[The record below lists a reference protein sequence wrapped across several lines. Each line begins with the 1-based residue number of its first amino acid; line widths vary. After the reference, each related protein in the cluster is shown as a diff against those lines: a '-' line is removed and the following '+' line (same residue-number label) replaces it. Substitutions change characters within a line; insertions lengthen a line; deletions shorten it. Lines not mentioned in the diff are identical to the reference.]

1 MDKAILHIRSASI
14 ATRARRRNSPALSKK
29 ADTDPFMGQLVV
41 NGLALGSI
49 YALVALG
56 LLLIFNTVGIVNFAQ
71 GQLLMLGA
79 FIGVSTAVTHELPV
93 AMAWAVTCVAM
104 ALIGVV
110 FMVLVYFPLRGR
122 PPFLVIL
129 TTIAMGIVLEN
140 LALIIWG
147 PLPVSLPSPV
157 HGAPWRFAGVV
168 ISMHQLFIF
177 ATLAVILLLQ
187 FVLLTRTRFGILMQ
201 ATAQDLHTA
210 RLVGI
215 PVNRTIAVAFALG
228 AVLSGIAGLLVAPIF
243 LAEPTMGGSLGL
255 KGFVV
260 SVIGGFGNLPGGGSG
275 GVFLAQMETV
285 GATVISVTFRDAYA
299 FIVMIAVLVAW
310 PRGLFGEK
318 SSEKV

>member
-1 MDKAILHIRSASI
+1 MS
-14 ATRARRRNSPALSKK
+14 T
-29 ADTDPFMGQLVV
+29 DTDPFKGQLVV

-56 LLLIFNTVGIVNFAQ
+56 LLLIFNTVQIVNFAQ
-71 GQLLMLGA
+71 GQFLMLGA
-79 FIGVSTAVTHELPV
+79 YIGFSCAVTDELPV
-93 AMAWAVTCVAM
+93 AMALVG
-104 ALIGVV
+104 IV

-122 PPFLVIL
+122 PAFLVIL

-147 PLPVSLPSPV
+147 PLAVSLPSPI
-157 HGAPWRFAGVV
+157 HGPPLRFAGVV
-168 ISMHQLFIF
+168 VSMHQLFIF
-177 ATLAVILLLQ
+177 ATLAVVLLLQ
-187 FVLLTRTRFGILMQ
+187 FFFLTKTRFGILMQ

-215 PVNRTIAVAFALG
+215 PVNRTVAVAFAFG
-228 AVLSGIAGLLVAPIF
+228 AILSGIAGLLVAPIF

-260 SVIGGFGNLPGGGSG
+260 SVIGGFGNLPGAVIGGL
-275 GVFLAQMETV
+275 FLGLIETF
-285 GATVISVTFRDAYA
+285 GARYISSNFRDVFA
-299 FIVMIAVLVAW
+299 FIVMIAVLIAW
-310 PRGLFGEK
+310 PHGLFGEK

>member
-1 MDKAILHIRSASI
+1 
-14 ATRARRRNSPALSKK
+14 
-29 ADTDPFMGQLVV
+29 MGQLVV

-56 LLLIFNTVGIVNFAQ
+56 LLLIFNPVQIVTFAQ

-79 FIGVSTAVTHELPV
+79 FIGTTSAVTPELPI
-93 AMAWAVTCVAM
+93 ALAWSASIVAM
-104 ALIGVV
+104 ALIGIV
-110 FMVLVYFPLRGR
+110 FMLLVYFPLRGR

-157 HGAPWRFAGVV
+157 RGPPLRFSGVV

-187 FVLLTRTRFGILMQ
+187 FLFLTKTRFGILMQ

-215 PVNRTIAVAFALG
+215 PVNRTIAVAFAFG

-260 SVIGGFGNLPGGGSG
+260 SVIGGFGNLPGAVIGGL
-275 GVFLAQMETV
+275 FLGLIETF
-285 GATVISVTFRDAYA
+285 GPPYLFYNFCRPRALIL
-299 FIVMIAVLVAW
+299 MIAFLTAW

-318 SSEKV
+318 ASEKV

>member
-1 MDKAILHIRSASI
+1 V
-14 ATRARRRNSPALSKK
+14 
-29 ADTDPFMGQLVV
+29 GQLVV

-56 LLLIFNTVGIVNFAQ
+56 LLLIFNTVQIVNFAQ
-71 GQLLMLGA
+71 GQLLMVGA
-79 FIGVSTAVTHELPV
+79 FIGVTGAVTNELPIGVAWAITVV
-93 AMAWAVTCVAM
+93 AMG
-104 ALIGVV
+104 LIGIA

-122 PPFLVIL
+122 PAFLVIL

-157 HGAPWRFAGVV
+157 RRPPLRFAGVV

-177 ATLAVILLLQ
+177 ATLMT
-187 FVLLTRTRFGILMQ
+187 VLLIQYLFLTKTRFGILMQ
-201 ATAQDLHTA
+201 ATSQDLHTA

-215 PVNRTIAVAFALG
+215 PVARTIAVAFAFG

-260 SVIGGFGNLPGGGSG
+260 SVIGGFGNLPGAVIGGL
-275 GVFLAQMETV
+275 FLGLIETF
-285 GATVISVTFRDAYA
+285 GARYVSSNFRDAYA

>member
-1 MDKAILHIRSASI
+1 MTAYIIR
-14 ATRARRRNSPALSKK
+14 RL
-29 ADTDPFMGQLVV
+29 FQLVIV
-41 NGLALGSI
+41 LIGVTFITFMMLKLVPGDPA
-49 YALVALG
+49 VALAGKGASQQRIEFVRHERG
-56 LLLIFNTVGIVNFAQ
+56 LDRPFYVQYYKYVARLLHGD
-71 GQLLMLGA
+71 LGESLYT
-79 FIGVSTAVTHELPV
+79 GLPV
-93 AMAWAVTCVAM
+93 ADMIRQAAPVTIQLAIAAVLIEMLGIPLGVYS
-104 ALIGVV
+104 ALRQYS
-110 FMVLVYFPLRGR
+110 FWDTT
-122 PPFLVIL
+122 L
-129 TTIAMGIVLEN
+129 TT

-157 HGAPWRFAGVV
+157 HGAPLRFSGVV

-177 ATLAVILLLQ
+177 ATLTVVLLLQ
-187 FVLLTRTRFGILMQ
+187 FLLLTRTRFGILMQ

-215 PVNRTIAVAFALG
+215 PVNRTIAVAFAFG
-228 AVLSGIAGLLVAPIF
+228 AMLSGIAGLLVAPIF

-260 SVIGGFGNLPGGGSG
+260 SVIGGFGNLPGAVIGGL
-275 GVFLAQMETV
+275 FLGLIETF
-285 GATVISVTFRDAYA
+285 GARYISSNFRDAYA

>member
-1 MDKAILHIRSASI
+1 
-14 ATRARRRNSPALSKK
+14 
-29 ADTDPFMGQLVV
+29 MGQLVV

-56 LLLIFNTVGIVNFAQ
+56 LLLIFNTVQIVNFAQ

-79 FIGVSTAVTHELPV
+79 FIGISAAVTHELPV
-93 AMAWAVTCVAM
+93 AMAWAITMVAM
-104 ALIGVV
+104 ALIGIV

-157 HGAPWRFAGVV
+157 HGAPLRFAGIV

-187 FVLLTRTRFGILMQ
+187 FLAADQ
-201 ATAQDLHTA
+201 
-210 RLVGI
+210 
-215 PVNRTIAVAFALG
+215 N
-228 AVLSGIAGLLVAPIF
+228 AGSA
-243 LAEPTMGGSLGL
+243 S
-255 KGFVV
+255 
-260 SVIGGFGNLPGGGSG
+260 
-275 GVFLAQMETV
+275 
-285 GATVISVTFRDAYA
+285 
-299 FIVMIAVLVAW
+299 
-310 PRGLFGEK
+310 
-318 SSEKV
+318 

>member
-1 MDKAILHIRSASI
+1 
-14 ATRARRRNSPALSKK
+14 
-29 ADTDPFMGQLVV
+29 MGQLVV

-56 LLLIFNTVGIVNFAQ
+56 LLLIFNTVQIVNFAQ
-71 GQLLMLGA
+71 GQLLMVGA
-79 FIGVSTAVTHELPV
+79 FIGVTGAVANELPIGVAWAITVV
-93 AMAWAVTCVAM
+93 AMG
-104 ALIGVV
+104 LIGIA

-122 PPFLVIL
+122 PAFLVIL

-157 HGAPWRFAGVV
+157 RGPPLRFAGVV

-177 ATLAVILLLQ
+177 ATLMT
-187 FVLLTRTRFGILMQ
+187 VLLIQYLFLTKTRFGILMQ
-201 ATAQDLHTA
+201 ATSQDLHTA

-215 PVNRTIAVAFALG
+215 PVARTIAVAFAFG

-255 KGFVV
+255 KAFVV
-260 SVIGGFGNLPGGGSG
+260 SVIGGFGNLPGAVIGGL
-275 GVFLAQMETV
+275 FLGLIETF
-285 GATVISVTFRDAYA
+285 GARYVSSNFRDAYA

>member
-1 MDKAILHIRSASI
+1 
-14 ATRARRRNSPALSKK
+14 
-29 ADTDPFMGQLVV
+29 MGQLVV
-41 NGLALGSI
+41 NGLSLGSI

-56 LLLIFNTVGIVNFAQ
+56 LLLIFNTVQIVNFAQ

-79 FIGVSTAVTHELPV
+79 FIGISGAVTHELPV
-93 AMAWAVTCVAM
+93 AAAWIITIVAM
-104 ALIGVV
+104 AFVGIV

-147 PLPVSLPSPV
+147 PLPVSMPSPV
-157 HGAPWRFAGVV
+157 HGAAATTFPASSFPCTRF
-168 ISMHQLFIF
+168 FIF

-187 FVLLTRTRFGILMQ
+187 FLLLTKTRFGILMQ

-215 PVNRTIAVAFALG
+215 PVNRTIAVAFAFG
-228 AVLSGIAGLLVAPIF
+228 AILSGIAGLLVAPIF

-260 SVIGGFGNLPGGGSG
+260 SVIGGFGNHAGCRHRRALSRIDRN
-275 GVFLAQMETV
+275 VRRSLHLVEFSRRLCFHRHDC
-285 GATVISVTFRDAYA
+285 GACRMA
-299 FIVMIAVLVAW
+299 AW
-310 PRGLFGEK
+310 PVWREEQREGV
-318 SSEKV
+318 S